1 MKLYCTVTEYGLTPY
16 DDNDLQ
22 LFRRLKRGAVVKVE
36 TRAPRNLRFHRKFF
50 ALLRVTFDNL
60 PEYVSASMHIES
72 IEAMLMLLK
81 MDMGCYDVVEIGEH
95 RFIKPHSISFAEM
108 DETEFSEFYNKALT
122 CILNNYLTLSS
133 PAELEEAVRDAE
145 GKPITKQ

>member
-1 MKLYCTVTEYGLTPY
+1 MILYCTVTEYGLMPY

-36 TRAPRNLRFHRKFF
+36 TRTPRNLRFHRKFF

-60 PEYVSASMHIES
+60 PEHIASSMHIES
-72 IEAMLMLLK
+72 IEALLMLLK
-81 MDMGCYDVVEIGEH
+81 MDMGYFDVVEIGEH
-95 RFIKPHSISFAEM
+95 HFVKTRSISFAEM
-108 DETEFSEFYNKALT
+108 DEAAFEEFYNKAVT

-133 PAELEEAVRDAE
+133 QADLEEAVQDAAC
-145 GKPITKQ
+145 

>member
-1 MKLYCTVTEYGLTPY
+1 MKLYCTVTDYGLMPY

-36 TRAPRNLRFHRKFF
+36 TRTPRNLRFHRKFF

-60 PEYVSASMHIES
+60 PENIASSMHIES
-72 IEAMLMLLK
+72 IEALLMLLK
-81 MDMGCYDVVEIGEH
+81 MDMGYFDVVEIGEH
-95 RFIKPHSISFAEM
+95 HFVKPRSISFAEM
-108 DETEFSEFYNKALT
+108 DEAAFSEFYNKAVT

-133 PAELEEAVRDAE
+133 QADLEEAVQDAAC
-145 GKPITKQ
+145 

>member
-50 ALLRVTFDNL
+50 ALMRVTFDKL
-60 PEYVSASMHIES
+60 
-72 IEAMLMLLK
+72 LMLLK

-95 RFIKPHSISFAEM
+95 RFIKPHSIIFAEM

-133 PAELEEAVRDAE
+133 PAELEEAVLDAE
-145 GKPITKQ
+145 GKPITK

>member
-1 MKLYCTVTEYGLTPY
+1 MILYCTVTEYGLMPY

-36 TRAPRNLRFHRKFF
+36 TRTPRNLRFHRKFF

-60 PEYVSASMHIES
+60 PEHIASSMHIES
-72 IEAMLMLLK
+72 IEALLMLLK
-81 MDMGCYDVVEIGEH
+81 MDMGYFDVVEIGEH
-95 RFIKPHSISFAEM
+95 HFVKTRSISFAEM
-108 DETEFSEFYNKALT
+108 DEEAFEEFYNKAVT

-133 PAELEEAVRDAE
+133 QADLEEAVQDAAC
-145 GKPITKQ
+145 